1 MRVTSH
7 PPAIAEVF
15 SAVAF
20 ACSNLFSFPYLLG
33 RHIRWFL
40 FLPLARLSSLNLF
53 FLILRFYY
61 SHGFL
66 ECFLFSGIIII
77 FMIGRLGK
85 IVYFSSKSRKYTD
98 VRVENIFP
106 FICKDNDHNFHIEKR
121 EGFVYEKRLQFGI

>member
-40 FLPLARLSSLNLF
+40 FLPLARLSLLNLF

-77 FMIGRLGK
+77 FMIGRLGR
-85 IVYFSSKSRKYTD
+85 IVYFSSKSRKYAD
-98 VRVENIFP
+98 VRVENILSFA
-106 FICKDNDHNFHIEKR
+106 CKDNNNNSNIINCERFI
-121 EGFVYEKRLQFGI
+121 YEKRLQFGI

>member
-40 FLPLARLSSLNLF
+40 FLPLARLSLLNLF

-66 ECFLFSGIIII
+66 ECFLFLGIIAILLIRRTGRIPNLASSGCKNSDIGKEYI
-77 FMIGRLGK
+77 FHFTCVDK
-85 IVYFSSKSRKYTD
+85 
-98 VRVENIFP
+98 
-106 FICKDNDHNFHIEKR
+106 DHNFHVRKR
-121 EGFVYEKRLQFGI
+121 KRFFYEKWL